1 MALLARMLERMA
13 LRCLIVDDS
22 SRFLRAARVL
32 LEGEGIAVVG
42 VAATAA
48 EALTRAGELRPDV
61 VLIDIHLGEDS
72 GFTLV
77 RQLDERA
84 QSVADLPVPLLVL
97 ISTHAGEDFAD
108 LIAASPAVGFLAKAD
123 LSARAVHDLIASVP
137 QERR

>member
-97 ISTHAGEDFAD
+97 ISTHAGQDFAD

>member
-1 MALLARMLERMA
+1 LSAWPYGA
-13 LRCLIVDDS
+13 S
-22 SRFLRAARVL
+22 SSTTAPASCGRPGYSWK
-32 LEGEGIAVVG
+32 GEGIAVVG